1 MERFDACLE
10 VVGVGG
16 AGGNALVAMQHAD
29 VQGVRKI
36 VANTDAQAL
45 RHVSDSAD
53 AFALRLGERT
63 TRGLGA
69 GGRPSVGAEAAIES
83 QAAIG
88 ERLKGADLVFVTAG
102 MGGGTGTGAAPVI
115 AELAREAGAITVG
128 VVTTPFRFEG
138 RRRQRFAEQGLEH
151 LEPRVDALLVID
163 NERLLEGEGGD
174 LDLQQAFRRADEVL
188 CDGVRG
194 IAELLTANGLINLDF
209 ADVRE
214 VLQGGGRAVLGV
226 GEASVHQGGAAEAT
240 LAALRSPLLADDAIA
255 GAQAWLLN
263 LTVGP
268 DVKLHAVHEAAMLL
282 EEAAHEDADVAF
294 GVITDP
300 RMTGRVRATA
310 IATRFAPPAP
320 AAQPGRRNALVML
333 G

>member
-1 MERFDACLE
+1 M
-10 VVGVGG
+10 GG

-115 AELAREAGAITVG
+115 AELAREAGAVTVG

-214 VLQGGGRAVLGV
+214 VL
-226 GEASVHQGGAAEAT
+226 QGGAAEAT